1 MKVSDEVYAVQR
13 AYPQI
18 WHACH
23 TRHRKG
29 ATDGNAASERDVAL
43 LAHLDPAKPT
53 TAGSLARHLGVKP
66 STLSAALDDLERHG
80 YLERKKS
87 ARDRRVVEVHLTE
100 KGRDAVS
107 SQSALDARKVRDLLG
122 HLDDIERKA
131 AVAGI
136 ELLARAAVSS
146 RESWRPRT

>member
-1 MKVSDEVYAVQR
+1 MKVSDDVYAVQR

-23 TRHRKG
+23 TGHRKG

-80 YLERKKS
+80 Y
-87 ARDRRVVEVHLTE
+87 DRRVVEVHLNE

-107 SQSALDARKVRDLLG
+107 SQSALDARRVRDLLG

-136 ELLARAAVSS
+136 ELLARAAASS
-146 RESWRPRT
+146 RESRRPRT

>member
-1 MKVSDEVYAVQR
+1 MKVSDDVYAVQR

-23 TRHRKG
+23 TGHRKG

-66 STLSAALDDLERHG
+66 STLSAALD
-80 YLERKKS
+80 
-87 ARDRRVVEVHLTE
+87 ARR
-100 KGRDAVS
+100 
-107 SQSALDARKVRDLLG
+107 VRDLLG
-122 HLDDIERKA
+122 HLDGIERKA

-136 ELLARAAVSS
+136 ELLARAAASS